1 MADVE
6 STIQDSVVTGD
17 VHVGDVHHN
26 IQNTFPLHPKD
37 RLSMA
42 ILPYDN
48 GQYEEL
54 QWLHK
59 PPPNGVRVEPLMR
72 LLKSRLGD
80 QNCLKIFLRKTVNLL
95 LKIV

>member
-1 MADVE
+1 
-6 STIQDSVVTGD
+6 
-17 VHVGDVHHN
+17 
-26 IQNTFPLHPKD
+26 
-37 RLSMA
+37 MA
-42 ILPYDN
+42 ILPCDN

-59 PPPNGVRVEPLMR
+59 PRPIGVHDEPLMK

-80 QNCLKIFLRKTVNLL
+80 QNCLKIFLRKTVNHL